1 MRTYL
6 LTMGCA
12 QSTASVIPT
21 NNDIPI
27 ERLYINEDY
36 SMVQAPPVVMIT
48 ASPPPAYVKS
58 ALKKTPFDGRGK
70 TEKLSLFNRKLP
82 PINKTVSF
90 DEQVLVKARTPTPSK
105 IWYEKA
111 SSTMP
116 MRKTPRND
124 DDDYDYDE
132 EEIDSVSSDEEQD
145 NDEQSDIQSRMFTLK
160 SPTLSIKRNPLWSQ
174 TTTVGLM
181 PPANPML
188 EDQSMQRPSFNTN
201 TYATETPTN
210 SSANRIKVRRK
221 QPDLGPPQIVSI
233 PSYQSPI
240 PTSKDSLYQLP
251 AKASIVSP
259 YQSPVKLPSQVF
271 PLQRTLSNPNP
282 VTLTNGESSLKPPYY
297 PINRPPIENIT

>member
-1 MRTYL
+1 
-6 LTMGCA
+6 MGCA

-36 SMVQAPPVVMIT
+36 SMVQTPPVVMIT

-145 NDEQSDIQSRMFTLK
+145 NDEQPDIQSRMLTLK

-174 TTTVGLM
+174 TNTVGLM

-251 AKASIVSP
+251 AQASIVSP

-282 VTLTNGESSLKPPYY
+282 VTLTNGESSLKTPYY

>member
-174 TTTVGLM
+174 TNTVSLM

-201 TYATETPTN
+201 TYATETPIN
-210 SSANRIKVRRK
+210 SPANRIKVRRK

-282 VTLTNGESSLKPPYY
+282 VTLTNGELSPQTLYY